1 MAYVQV
7 EFSIPNDRSSGSVR
21 MLMDMNL
28 IDCALQIE
36 EVVGTYVLLLFDEAC
51 YQSLISILIVIF
63 YFLVS
68 SILFLFLIDRHSAP
82 FSSDLLVFSS
92 TLKFYSTYLDH
103 QEPKSFSCLIPS
115 HLTCLSSFL
124 SILVTHSFSFSLSL
138 SIDL

>member
-1 MAYVQV
+1 MRDRHWREIMAYVQI

-68 SILFLFLIDRHSAP
+68 SKLFLIDRHSAP
-82 FSSDLLVFSS
+82 CSS
-92 TLKFYSTYLDH
+92 
-103 QEPKSFSCLIPS
+103 
-115 HLTCLSSFL
+115 
-124 SILVTHSFSFSLSL
+124 
-138 SIDL
+138 

>member
-1 MAYVQV
+1 MAYVQI

-92 TLKFYSTYLDH
+92 TL
-103 QEPKSFSCLIPS
+103 
-115 HLTCLSSFL
+115 
-124 SILVTHSFSFSLSL
+124 
-138 SIDL
+138 